1 MYTKE
6 IGEEK
11 TKKKNITLLTRG
23 NTTSLQF
30 DHVEDIGEINNSL
43 IIEAGVTKRQQKNWT
58 IERCFCV
65 SIG

>member
-23 NTTSLQF
+23 NTTSLQYGK
-30 DHVEDIGEINNSL
+30 VEDIGKINNL
-43 IIEAGVTKRQQKNWT
+43 LMIESKV
-58 IERCFCV
+58 
-65 SIG
+65 